1 MKIVNRSN
9 DNYDNDNNNTEDDE
23 HVEYF
28 ASSSSSFSGIE
39 KQALYKAIFSRRD
52 VRSHF
57 IEDKNISNDIL
68 RRILD
73 AAHHAPSVGFSQPW
87 NFIVIKNKS
96 IRQQVKN
103 SFLREH
109 KRSITILEEDAAE
122 NELDNDSK
130 QRMQRREKYLS
141 LKLEGIMES
150 AVNICVTYD
159 STRFGPFVLGRTS
172 IPETGIYSVC
182 CAIQN
187 LWLAARAEGIGVG
200 WVSIISNE
208 DLKLILNIPTHVK
221 PIAYL
226 SLGYVKEFAEKPD
239 LENAGWLA
247 RLELNKVVCYE
258 QWGCDLSKDNIFS

>member
-1 MKIVNRSN
+1 MS
-9 DNYDNDNNNTEDDE
+9 DYDGNNEQNNEQLR
-23 HVEYF
+23 Y
-28 ASSSSSFSGIE
+28 SSESFSGIE

-57 IEDKNISNDIL
+57 IESKDVPNDVL

-87 NFIVIKNKS
+87 NFIIIKNKS

-103 SFLREH
+103 SFLQEH
-109 KRSITILEEDAAE
+109 KRSISMLDEDAAQKQHDYE
-122 NELDNDSK
+122 SK
-130 QRMQRREKYLS
+130 QKVQRKEKYLS
-141 LKLEGIMES
+141 LKLEGIIES

-208 DLKLILNIPTHVK
+208 DLKLILHIPTHVK

-226 SLGYVKEFAEKPD
+226 CLGYVEQFADKPD

-247 RLELNKVVCYE
+247 RLDLDKVLCYE
-258 QWGCDLSKDNIFS
+258 QWGRDCGTDNDILS